1 MIRIILKAQA
11 VLFGSSEVM
20 NSPHLPRPE
29 HPKPQFVRD
38 RWLCM
43 NGVWTFAF
51 DFGRSGKDRGFVSSM
66 GFDREI
72 VVPFCPESILSGV
85 AYQDFIPHM
94 WYHRT
99 FSVPDEWRGSR
110 ILLHFGAVDFETEVY
125 LDGLFT
131 GRHWGGSSSF
141 VFDITASIIYGRAHH
156 LVVHV
161 NDDTRSGEQAGGK
174 QAVDYSPAGCL
185 YTRTTGIWQTV
196 WLEAVPPQY
205 LESCHFVSCLGTTTS
220 LYVTPVFN
228 LTTRNRSFRVTVSSP
243 QDGVVAAG
251 TQAAVNGIPLHL
263 LLPGARLW
271 SPQDPFLYD
280 VRLEITDET
289 GEIEDSV
296 CSYMGLRCVHTEGN
310 QFLLN
315 NESIYQRLVLDQ
327 GYYPEGIWTA
337 PSDEALKKDIE
348 LSLAAGFNGARLH
361 QKVFEERFH
370 YWAEKLG
377 YLTWA
382 ESPNWGM
389 DVKKEAAA
397 RNFLTE
403 WREIV
408 VRDRNHPSIIAWTTL
423 NETWDLTDKKKH
435 RRLHLD
441 AYDLTRTLDST
452 RPVNNASGGCQVK
465 TDLYCVHIYEQNP
478 QLLLQT
484 LRIHEG
490 RLFCTLGEE
499 EVPYEGQP
507 YIVDEF
513 GGIRWI
519 SDPSRMLS
527 TSWGYGTDPLTLDD
541 FYERLEG
548 QIAALVSLDHISGFC
563 YTQLTDVEQEQNG
576 VYNCD
581 RTSKFDNERIRT
593 IIQSTP
599 ETLLARGVIKE
610 SADENSAA

>member
-1 MIRIILKAQA
+1 M
-11 VLFGSSEVM
+11 
-20 NSPHLPRPE
+20 
-29 HPKPQFVRD
+29 RD
-38 RWLCM
+38 RWMCM
-43 NGVWTFAF
+43 NGVWTFQF
-51 DFGRSGKDRGFVSSM
+51 DFSRSGKDRGFISSM
-66 GFDREI
+66 GFDQQI
-72 VVPFCPESILSGV
+72 LVPFCPESTLSGV

-99 FSVPDEWRGSR
+99 FSVPSDWRGSR

-125 LDGLFT
+125 VDGLFI

-141 VFDITASIIYGRAHH
+141 VFDITASIIYGREHH

-161 NDDTRSGEQAGGK
+161 NDDTRSGEQPAGK
-174 QAVDYSPAGCL
+174 QALDYSPAGCL
-185 YTRTTGIWQTV
+185 YTRTTGIWQSV

-205 LESCHFVSCLGTTTS
+205 LESCHLVSCLGTTTS
-220 LYVTPVFN
+220 LYVTPIFN
-228 LTTRNRSFRVTVSSP
+228 LTARNRSFRVTVSSKE
-243 QDGVVAAG
+243 DGVIASG
-251 TQAAVNGIPLHL
+251 TQGAVNGIPLHI

-271 SPQDPFLYD
+271 SPRDPFLYD

-289 GEIEDSV
+289 GEVEDSV
-296 CSYMGLRCVHTEGN
+296 ASYVGLRCVHTEGN

-327 GYYPEGIWTA
+327 GYYPDGIWTA

-361 QKVFEERFH
+361 QKIFEERFH
-370 YWAEKLG
+370 YWADKLG

-389 DVKKEAAA
+389 DMKKEAAA
-397 RNFLTE
+397 RNFLIE
-403 WREIV
+403 WREVI

-441 AYDLTRTLDST
+441 AYDLTRTLDPT
-452 RPVNNASGGCQVK
+452 RPINNASGGCQVK

-484 LRIHEG
+484 LRMHEG

-499 EVPYEGQP
+499 EVPYDGQP

-519 SDPSRMLS
+519 SDPSRILS

-541 FYERLEG
+541 FYDRLEG
-548 QIAALVSLDHISGFC
+548 QIAALVSLDHVNGFC

-576 VYNCD
+576 IFHYD
-581 RTSKFDNERIRT
+581 RSSKFDIERIRT

-599 ETLLARGVIKE
+599 ESLLQRGVIRE
-610 SADENSAA
+610 VVNE